1 MKKLDNPALA
11 EALRSNIRECILPYW
26 SEKMVDPAGGFY
38 GRRDGFDRLDSE
50 APKGAILNAR
60 ILWTYAAAYN
70 ALRTPEYLQMAERA
84 RDYILKYF
92 VDAEFGGA
100 FWSVN
105 ADGSP
110 ADTKKQFY
118 AIAFIIYGLSEYYR
132 ACGDEESLK
141 AAMSLFD
148 CIEQHS
154 RDREKGGY
162 IEAATREWLPIDDMR
177 LSEKDSNA
185 SKTMN
190 THLHII
196 EGYTALLR
204 VSGDER
210 VREATVSLLRIFL
223 DRIIDRTTGHLN
235 LFFNNDWE
243 REDDTYSYGHDI
255 EASWLLVE
263 AAEVIGDPA
272 LMAETLELCRKV
284 ALAAIEGRNAD
295 GSMIY
300 ERHADGRL
308 DRELHWWV
316 QAENVVGQMY
326 LAAYHDMPEQ
336 LAKAQETFAYIE
348 RELVDHENGEWYWSR
363 MPDGSVNRRDDKAG
377 FWKCPYH
384 NGRACLEG
392 LRLLGC

>member
-1 MKKLDNPALA
+1 MKKLENPALA

-148 CIEQHS
+148 CIEQ
-154 RDREKGGY
+154 
-162 IEAATREWLPIDDMR
+162 
-177 LSEKDSNA
+177 
-185 SKTMN
+185 
-190 THLHII
+190 
-196 EGYTALLR
+196 
-204 VSGDER
+204 
-210 VREATVSLLRIFL
+210 
-223 DRIIDRTTGHLN
+223 
-235 LFFNNDWE
+235 
-243 REDDTYSYGHDI
+243 
-255 EASWLLVE
+255 
-263 AAEVIGDPA
+263 
-272 LMAETLELCRKV
+272 
-284 ALAAIEGRNAD
+284 
-295 GSMIY
+295 
-300 ERHADGRL
+300 
-308 DRELHWWV
+308 
-316 QAENVVGQMY
+316 
-326 LAAYHDMPEQ
+326 
-336 LAKAQETFAYIE
+336 
-348 RELVDHENGEWYWSR
+348 
-363 MPDGSVNRRDDKAG
+363 
-377 FWKCPYH
+377 
-384 NGRACLEG
+384 
-392 LRLLGC
+392 